1 MQTIQHPFFLSS
13 AQGTNRSADGSSFSV
28 RLNPPLRIPREA
40 LHTRV
45 YCNQASCVYSFPN
58 VTVSDNAV
66 HLSVKDAS
74 GSPTRYD
81 LTVPPGLY
89 GGLEDIQSALA
100 QSAVDQS
107 VPGVTDAASFGQ
119 FMQLTANE
127 ATSRVTLNLTTQD
140 WSVLLDPDG
149 DGDDLLLG
157 LLGFTT
163 AQATHSRLFVPAS
176 KGWSVTVT
184 PVDSEQVHLM
194 PFGYREVF
202 GLAWG
207 NNGQAYIELAYSGHP
222 MHYTLDQLTDKINEQ
237 LAFGPHQGTDY
248 ANGVIYKEDADR
260 GLFDNLR
267 VASITPDLA
276 AFQASNGATV
286 TFDVTFTGR
295 PALGS
300 DGHDVQTFGLPDTE
314 HFAWQYNDDG
324 IAQSYEASGPGT
336 FDKVQ
341 ALQIACPGLA
351 TGVHVN
357 SEVGSA
363 TIARFPIN
371 TAPGGLIQFDPI
383 NPIKS
388 SRDLS
393 GTSLS
398 TFRVE
403 LLDQL
408 GRPVDTRDE
417 SYNTVIIIEYDLP
430 GGSKVAGSFT

>member
-13 AQGTNRSADGSSFSV
+13 AQGSNRSADGSSFSV

-58 VTVSDNAV
+58 VTATDNAV

-74 GSPTRYD
+74 TGVATRYD

-89 GGLEDIQSALA
+89 GGLEDIQAALA
-100 QSAVDQS
+100 QSAVEQG
-107 VPGVTDAASFGQ
+107 VPGVTDATTFGH

-157 LLGFTT
+157 LLGFATS
-163 AQATHSRLFVPAS
+163 QATHSRLFVPAS

-184 PVDSEQVHLM
+184 PVDLSQVSMM
-194 PFGYREVF
+194 PFGYREIF

-207 NNGQAYIELAYSGHP
+207 NSGQAYIELAYSGHP
-222 MHYTLDQLTDKINEQ
+222 MHYTMDQLVAKINEH
-237 LAFGPHQGTDY
+237 LAFGPHQGSDY
-248 ANGVIYKEDADR
+248 SRGVIYKEQSDR

-276 AFQASNGATV
+276 AYQASGTLTLNTQLTGA
-286 TFDVTFTGR
+286 
-295 PALGS
+295 PASGNGS
-300 DGHDVQTFGLPDTE
+300 DVALWGLGDTE
-314 HFAWQYNDDG
+314 HFAWQHNTDG
-324 IAQSYEASGPGT
+324 IATGYEAAGPGT
-336 FDKVQ
+336 FDKVR

-357 SEVGSA
+357 DEVGSA

-371 TAPGGLIQFDPI
+371 TSPGGLIQFDPI

-408 GRPVDTRDE
+408 GQPVDTRGE
-417 SYNTVIIIEYDLP
+417 SFNAVIIIEYDLP

>member
-13 AQGTNRSADGSSFSV
+13 AQGSNRSADGSSFSV

-58 VTVSDNAV
+58 VTASDNAV
-66 HLSVKDAS
+66 HLSVMDSGVAS
-74 GSPTRYD
+74 RYE

-89 GGLEDIQSALA
+89 GGLADIQSALA
-100 QSAVDQS
+100 QSAVDLE
-107 VPGVTDAASFGQ
+107 VPGVIDEATFAS
-119 FMQLTANE
+119 FMQLTADE
-127 ATSRVTLNLTTQD
+127 STSRVTLTLTTQD

-176 KGWSVTVT
+176 AGWSVSVT
-184 PVDSEQVHLM
+184 PAVYGERPGLLHT
-194 PFGYREVF
+194 FVF
-202 GLAWG
+202 GLTWG
-207 NNGQAYIELAYSGHP
+207 DYAGPGAQAYIRLVYDDTSTHF
-222 MHYTLDQLTDKINEQ
+222 TLDQLVDRINEQ
-237 LAFGPHQGTDY
+237 LAYGTQQVTDP
-248 ANGVIYKEDADR
+248 ASLGVYYLNDDDR
-260 GLFDNLR
+260 GLFDDLR

-276 AFQASNGATV
+276 TYQPNGAVSLT
-286 TFDVTFTGR
+286 TTLTGA
-295 PALGS
+295 PASGNGS
-300 DGHDVQTFGLPDTE
+300 DVALWGLDDTDYVVW
-314 HFAWQYNDDG
+314 HHHADG
-324 IAQSYEASGPGT
+324 VVRTYEAAGPGT

-417 SYNTVIIIEYDLP
+417 SYNAVIIIEYDLP